1 MTRIDAKFEDLRAR
15 GKKAFVSYVMAGD
28 PDFDRS
34 LEIVRGLP
42 AAGVD
47 IIELGLPF
55 TDPMADGPTIQL
67 AGQRALEAGMTLNR
81 TLEMVRAFRENDDTT
96 FFQMT
101 NTSSA
106 NERFRDAF
114 HSNGT
119 LYTSADSC
127 RFQSILKGQS
137 IDYCC
142 QHPHV
147 MSSRG
152 DDGVA
157 DFGEVLASQNVAT
170 AADDRQFHTCFHDI
184 ANLLSDAGDFR
195 HADARFTFTAE
206 TLTTDLEQD
215 AFVRGSH

>member
-81 TLEMVRAFRENDDTT
+81 TLEMV
-96 FFQMT
+96 
-101 NTSSA
+101 
-106 NERFRDAF
+106 
-114 HSNGT
+114 
-119 LYTSADSC
+119 
-127 RFQSILKGQS
+127 
-137 IDYCC
+137 
-142 QHPHV
+142 
-147 MSSRG
+147 
-152 DDGVA
+152 
-157 DFGEVLASQNVAT
+157 
-170 AADDRQFHTCFHDI
+170 
-184 ANLLSDAGDFR
+184 
-195 HADARFTFTAE
+195 
-206 TLTTDLEQD
+206 
-215 AFVRGSH
+215 